1 MLPLTIL
8 LLSGGGLT
16 GSNVM
21 KCLADR
27 RSNLRLIATSDNPR
41 EPALFNFDATY
52 LAPRLA
58 NGSLEFERRV
68 LEIIERESVDLVVP
82 CRDEDVAWLAGL
94 GERCLSL
101 APKFLCGAQS
111 AAEIANDKWLS
122 FQFCQKRALPFAPSL
137 LCGDIANAAAF
148 VEQHGFPLVA
158 KPRYG
163 VDSKGIVLL
172 TRLEHVNRAMRL
184 QDYVL
189 QRFLGV
195 REDVDSYLSA
205 LERDGIPLFH
215 SFQGNKRSLQALIG
229 PDHGIR
235 HVVCT
240 RNRMSGQAARS
251 IVVDRDIEPRTVG
264 ERCAQAF
271 AEAGWRGPLN
281 VQCQLASSGEL
292 MIHEFNARF
301 TGATAAR
308 LELGFDEVGAAIFAF
323 TGQRINSARQ
333 WGKVPDVAFERLSVR
348 AADEG
353 NVRTLAERGEW
364 RRENL

>member
-16 GSNVM
+16 GSNIM
-21 KCLADR
+21 TCLAER
-27 RSNLRLIATSDNPR
+27 RSNLRLVATSDSAS

-58 NGSLEFERRV
+58 TGSSEFERRV

-82 CRDEDVAWLAGL
+82 CRDEDVFWLAGL
-94 GERCLSL
+94 GERRPDL

-111 AAEIANDKWLS
+111 TAEIANDKWLS
-122 FQFCQKRALPFAPSL
+122 FTFCQKHALPFAPTL
-137 LCGDIANAAAF
+137 LCSDTATAAAF
-148 VEQHGFPLVA
+148 VEQQGFPLVA

-163 VDSKGIVLL
+163 VDSKGIILL
-172 TRLEHVNRAMRL
+172 TRFEQVLRAMQL

-195 REDVDSYLSA
+195 REEVDGYLNA

-229 PDHGIR
+229 PDHCIR

-271 AEAGWRGPLN
+271 AAAGWRGPLN
-281 VQCQLASSGEL
+281 IQCQPASSGEL

-323 TGQRINSARQ
+323 TGQRINPARR
-333 WGKVPDVAFERLSVR
+333 WGEVPDVAFERLSVR

-364 RRENL
+364 RREIL